1 MVWAIR
7 VMNFTLLPRSER
19 GVADPAGAASPTQT
33 RSGNRGG
40 CCRLWKGLEH
50 AMSTARIDI
59 PKEKIAEFCRQ
70 RKIKEFSLFGSA
82 LREDFGPK
90 SDVDV
95 LN

>member
-1 MVWAIR
+1 M
-7 VMNFTLLPRSER
+7 TS
-19 GVADPAGAASPTQT
+19 AG
-33 RSGNRGG
+33 
-40 CCRLWKGLEH
+40 
-50 AMSTARIDI
+50 IDI